1 MCADNNHDY
10 FYKLEQALHSSV
22 KRQIISDVPIG
33 SFLSGGVDSSLI
45 TSIMKEYSDTKI
57 NTYTIGFEDKS
68 YDESEYASKI
78 ANYLGTNH
86 NEIIIKKK
94 KL

>member
-1 MCADNNHDY
+1 M
-10 FYKLEQALHSSV
+10 
-22 KRQIISDVPIG
+22 
-33 SFLSGGVDSSLI
+33 DSSLI
-45 TSIMKEYSDTKI
+45 TSIMKEYSDTKT
-57 NTYTIGFEDKS
+57 NTCTIGFEAKS
-68 YDESEYASKI
+68 YDESEYNASKI